1 MNAAETRL
9 REHLPVVEQE
19 ALRLTQTN
27 AVARDDL
34 RSAGTLALWRAC
46 ERPDW
51 DNVVGCV
58 RYLVRNAM
66 IDELRRQSYVSRRAL
81 AWRKRRARV
90 EERLM
95 QELRRQ
101 PTDSEVAAA
110 MEPGEGKRVHPG
122 TAFGRSLSRVDLNA
136 PITEDGRTLA
146 DVVPAETD
154 LPGAEMER
162 EEVRRAVGA
171 ELDRLPER
179 LRAVMVM
186 RFRDGISLLEIAG
199 RLRVTESRACQ
210 MVQEGVEMLR
220 GRVNR
225 RDAA

>member
-1 MNAAETRL
+1 MNAEAHL
-9 REHLPVVEQE
+9 REFLPMVEQE

-27 AVARDDL
+27 ALARDDL
-34 RSAGTLALWRAC
+34 RSAGAVALWRAL
-46 ERPDW
+46 EK
-51 DNVVGCV
+51 VGSQEIGGYV

-81 AWRKRRARV
+81 AWRKRRSRV

-95 QELRRQ
+95 QALRRQ
-101 PTDSEVAAA
+101 PTEQEIVAAMDPEDA
-110 MEPGEGKRVHPG
+110 RKAHPG
-122 TAFGRSLSRVDLNA
+122 TAFMRGLHRVDFNA
-136 PITEDGRTLA
+136 PITDDGRTLA
-146 DVVPAETD
+146 DVVPAETE

-162 EEVRRAVGA
+162 EEVRRMVGA

-186 RFRDGISLLEIAG
+186 RFREGISLLEIAA

-210 MVQEGVEMLR
+210 MVQEGCAVLKR
-220 GRVNR
+220 RVTGR
-225 RDAA
+225 AA